1 MWPIHK
7 KEAKS
12 TQTNLK
18 ITQILELEVKDSFI
32 FFLLWLIYRSPLIK
46 EKRYRTYEKIANL
59 SQENWNYE
67 KKNKV
72 EILD

>member
-18 ITQILELEVKDSFI
+18 ITQILELEVKDFFI
-32 FFLLWLIYRSPLIK
+32 FFYGGWYT
-46 EKRYRTYEKIANL
+46 E
-59 SQENWNYE
+59 
-67 KKNKV
+67 V
-72 EILD
+72 H